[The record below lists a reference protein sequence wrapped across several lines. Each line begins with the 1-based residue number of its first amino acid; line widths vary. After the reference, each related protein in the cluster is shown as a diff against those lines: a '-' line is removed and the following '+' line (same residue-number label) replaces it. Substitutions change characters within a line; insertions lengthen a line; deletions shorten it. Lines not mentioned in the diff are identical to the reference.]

1 MTSRLSTMVRR
12 VADGEV
18 SPSALVAETL
28 RGIEAREA
36 DLAAWVRLDER
47 GALAAARELD
57 GAVRAGPLRGI
68 PFGVKDIVD
77 VAGLPTECGSPLREG
92 QIADR
97 DAEVV
102 GMLRRAGAVPVGKT
116 VTTEFAYFAPGPTR
130 NPHNPAHTPGGSS
143 SGSAAAVGAG
153 TVPLAIGS
161 QTAGSLTRPAAF
173 CGAAGLVAPGLP
185 TAGFAALA
193 PSLDS
198 VGLLA
203 AAVADLTL
211 TFTALTG
218 TAPVVA
224 ATPPSLV
231 VWSGTE
237 VADVEPAMTAAVA
250 ETVRLAEERG
260 ARVTGLGLPELTLAL
275 VAAHEKVMAY
285 EAVRA
290 LAEEARHPR
299 QLSPQLGELLA
310 TGSRISDEEYY
321 AARAVAHRHR
331 PTVLGLLAEGTFIL
345 APAAPGAAPRG
356 LAATGSPV
364 LSRPWQLLRL
374 PVVTVP
380 GCRTEDGLPLGV
392 QLVGHPD
399 RVPELLAAAEWVEEL
414 TRAVPAGRGER

>member
-18 SPSALVAETL
+18 SPSALVAGTL
-28 RGIEAREA
+28 RDIEARESA
-36 DLAAWVRLDER
+36 IAAWVRLDEK

-57 GAVRAGPLRGI
+57 DVTRAGPLRGI

-92 QIADR
+92 RIAR
-97 DAEVV
+97 VDAEVV
-102 GMLRRAGAVPVGKT
+102 AMLRRAGAVPVGKT

-130 NPHNPAHTPGGSS
+130 NPHDPARTPGGSS

-203 AAVADLTL
+203 ATVADLTL
-211 TFTALTG
+211 TFTVLTG
-218 TAPVVA
+218 TAPVTA
-224 ATPPSLV
+224 NPPSLA
-231 VWSGTE
+231 VWNGTD
-237 VADVEPAMTAAVA
+237 VADIEPEMAEALTQTA
-250 ETVRLAEERG
+250 RLAGESG
-260 ARVTGLGLPELTLAL
+260 ARVAKLDLPELPATL

-290 LAEEARHPR
+290 LAEEARHPQR
-299 QLSPQLGELLA
+299 LSPQLGELLA
-310 TGSRISDEEYY
+310 TGSRISGEEY
-321 AARAVAHRHR
+321 AAALAVARRHR
-331 PTVLGLLAEGTFIL
+331 PAVLDLLADGTFLL
-345 APAAPGAAPRG
+345 APAAPGAAPPG

-380 GCRTEDGLPLGV
+380 GCRTEGGLPLGV
-392 QLVGHPD
+392 QLIGHPD